1 MATGRI
7 NRQQRVQLGTS
18 NDFWGHEVNS
28 KRIMAD
34 KAELRQQFVDA
45 FEGADYPISSPMD
58 LVPALPNGPSTKF
71 ESGDFSMTAMEL
83 NTKLEGEFPYDDVEA
98 FVDDVMTSLENRDLI

>member
-1 MATGRI
+1 M
-7 NRQQRVQLGTS
+7 V
-18 NDFWGHEVNS
+18 
-28 KRIMAD
+28 D
-34 KAELRQQFVDA
+34 KDDVREQMIDA

-83 NTKLEGEFPYDDVEA
+83 NTKLGTGNFPYDDVDS
-98 FVDDVMTSLENRDLI
+98 FVDDIISQLEEKDEL